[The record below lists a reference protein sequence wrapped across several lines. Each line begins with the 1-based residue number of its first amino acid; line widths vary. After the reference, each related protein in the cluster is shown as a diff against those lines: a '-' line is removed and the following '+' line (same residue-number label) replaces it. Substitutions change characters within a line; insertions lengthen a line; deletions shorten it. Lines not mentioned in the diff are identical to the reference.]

1 MPTLMELRENLIS
14 IESEMNKLK
23 ATAGDE
29 NFDFEQW
36 GKLETNREQ
45 LKADIETT
53 QQKQIDDAKQAAA
66 SFKADEVI
74 TPVHA
79 HETQREE
86 SQHVYLTQKAKEL
99 ETKMG
104 YECAGELLAD
114 AIAFAQYGGTL
125 GDGAKHKNERFGH
138 YLQNTDSLS
147 IQQAAGTASTLDDG
161 IEIIPTLLPGIK
173 ERGPGTFRPIIDMFR
188 PERTARKEIDFYLN
202 EDVYNRDGLIT
213 ARVDEG
219 GQLTPQ
225 KFTNK
230 LERMRIFK
238 VGVFA
243 SITEEDL
250 QNVPLLESRYMRRA
264 PEVIEIQKVDDII
277 RGDGVSKPIG
287 FTTADNGARILVN
300 RVTTSEIV
308 FADLTNLEKQYWRGG
323 GGSNGIYFTNQSTL
337 GQIMQLQDP
346 SGALIWKSSRNDG
359 LLGGPIH
366 GTLFGRPLLV
376 SEDMPALG
384 DVGDLSLVNPEG
396 YLFAEHTSG
405 TRFAESMHF
414 FFDAD
419 KSALRWLS
427 QYGGRPV
434 FTKPY
439 SPREGGE
446 DLSHFVLLN
455 NN

>member
-1 MPTLMELRENLIS
+1 MNLTQLREELIS
-14 IESEMNKLK
+14 VESEMNKLK
-23 ATAGDE
+23 ATAGEE

-36 GKLETNREQ
+36 GKLETQREQ
-45 LKADIETT
+45 LKTDIDTI
-53 QQKQIDDAKQAAA
+53 QDKAIQDAKEAAA
-66 SFKADEVI
+66 NFKLDNPSQSVQEPIVKDN
-74 TPVHA
+74 
-79 HETQREE
+79 E
-86 SQHVYLTQKAKEL
+86 SQHVYLTQRAKEL
-99 ETKMG
+99 ESKMG

-114 AIAFAQYGGTL
+114 AIAYAQFGSTV
-125 GDGAKHKNERFGH
+125 GDGAKYKNERFGN
-138 YLQNTDSLS
+138 YLQNTDSLR
-147 IQQAAGTASTLDDG
+147 IEQAAGTASTLDDG

-188 PERTARKEIDFYLN
+188 PERTARKEIDYYLN

-219 GQLTPQ
+219 GTLTPQ

-300 RVTTSEIV
+300 RTTTSEIV
-308 FADLTNLEKQYWRGG
+308 FADLANMEKQYWRGG
-323 GGSNGIYFTNQSTL
+323 GGSNGMYFTNQSTL
-337 GQIMQLQDP
+337 AQLMSLQDP
-346 SGALIWKSSRNDG
+346 SGALIWKASRNDG

-384 DVGDLSLVNPEG
+384 AIGDLSLVNPEG

-414 FFDAD
+414 FFNAD

-446 DLSHFVLLN
+446 DLSHFILLN